1 MNELEVDRG
10 SFRDPAGK
18 VFYYNNRVLR
28 FLNKDGINRLNFLK
42 ENNLLENCI
51 LNKYLIKSHEINN
64 NNLNLNNLENKI
76 FIEHKKI
83 QYISYPYEWCF
94 DQLKDAALHHLDF
107 HIYLLNN
114 NATLLDGSAFNIQF
128 DGHKPI
134 FIDLLSIKKYENG
147 EYWTAHKQFCENFL
161 NPLILKSK
169 KGIDFNNWFRGN
181 LEGINTKDLNALLS
195 IKDKF
200 SFNIFTQVF
209 LLNFLEQRAIKNK
222 NKNTIQVNKRKFPKK
237 SLLSMLHSMKN
248 FIISLDIKKSITM
261 WDDYSKDNTYKTNE
275 EDLKKKIVK
284 EFAGKYKF
292 ETLIDLG
299 CNDGVYS
306 KICLKNGCKYV
317 IGFDYDLNSINNA
330 YKISKKENLNFL
342 PLYFD
347 ASNPSPNLGWAQNE
361 RKGFIERINFT
372 GMISLAFEH
381 HLAIAKNIPLDQTIK
396 WLTDTAPQGLIE
408 FVPKNDATIKK
419 MLTLKGDIFKNYNEE
434 NFKKLLLKNVNIVS
448 ETTISDSGRK
458 IFEYKKPI

>member
-1 MNELEVDRG
+1 VNKIEVDQG

-18 VFYYNNRVLR
+18 VLYYNDRVLR
-28 FLNKDGINRLNFLK
+28 LLNKDGVDRFNFLN
-42 ENNLLENCI
+42 ENNLLDSCI
-51 LNKYLIKSHEINN
+51 SNKFLVKSNKINSDN
-64 NNLNLNNLENKI
+64 INLNNLENKI
-76 FIEHKKI
+76 IIEHERI
-83 QYISYPYEWCF
+83 EYISYPYEWCF
-94 DQLKDAALHHLDF
+94 DQLKDAALHHLNF
-107 HIYLLNN
+107 HIFLLNN

-128 DGHKPI
+128 NGHKPI

-181 LEGINTKDLNALLS
+181 LEGINTKDLNAILS

-222 NKNTIQVNKRKFPKK
+222 KKDITQIKKRKFPKQ
-237 SLLSMLHSMKN
+237 SFLSMLNSMKK
-248 FIISLDIKKSITM
+248 FITSLEVKKSSTI
-261 WDDYSKDNTYKTNE
+261 WDDYSKDNTYKINE
-275 EDLKKKIVK
+275 ENLKKKIVK
-284 EFAGKYKF
+284 EFADRYKF

-306 KICLKNGCKYV
+306 KICLENGCKYV
-317 IGFDYDLNSINNA
+317 IGFDYDLNSIDNA
-330 YKISKKENLNFL
+330 YKISKKEKLNFL

-361 RKGFIERINFT
+361 RKGFVERINFT

-408 FVPKNDATIKK
+408 FVPKNDETIKK
-419 MLTLKGDIFKNYNEE
+419 MLALKGDIFKDYNEE
-434 NFKKLLLKNVNIVS
+434 NFKTLLLKNVNIVS
-448 ETTISDSGRK
+448 ETIISDSGRK
-458 IFEYKKPI
+458 IFEYKKYI